1 MTVEVFLDTN
11 ILVYAATGT
20 QKEKDKRE
28 KAFELIEAGGFGV
41 SGQVLQEFYVVVTRK
56 VSRPLSPVLAFG
68 WIEQLDIWPCVPVD
82 AHLVKAGIE
91 MSERYKISYWDGA
104 IVAAAVELGVRRLY
118 SEDLNHGQSYGSV
131 QIINPFMC

>member
-28 KAFELIEAGGFGV
+28 KAFDLIEAGGFGV

-56 VSRPLSPVLAFG
+56 VKKPLSSVLAFE
-68 WIEQLDIWPCVPVD
+68 WIELLDIGPCVPVD
-82 AHLVKAGIE
+82 AHLVKIGIE
-91 MSERYKISYWDGA
+91 ISRRYKISYWDGA
-104 IVAAAVELGVRRLY
+104 IIAAAHEVGAKKLF
-118 SEDLNHGQSYGSV
+118 SEDLNDGQNYGSLQV
-131 QIINPFMC
+131 LNPFK